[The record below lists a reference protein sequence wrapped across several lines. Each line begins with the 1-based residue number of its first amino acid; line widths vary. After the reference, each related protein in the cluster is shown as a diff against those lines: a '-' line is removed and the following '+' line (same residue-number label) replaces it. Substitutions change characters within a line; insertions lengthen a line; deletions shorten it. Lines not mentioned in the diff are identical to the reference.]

1 MLNLI
6 NNAIKY
12 THEGSVTVDVSFD
25 WNTEMLWVVVSD
37 TGIGIKNEDLGKL
50 FGSFQRLEEDKNRN
64 IEGTGLGLNIT
75 MRLVKM
81 MGGTIGVN
89 SKYGEGTTFTA
100 QMKQTVV
107 DRTPIGDFAQNL
119 TRMQTYKEEYKPVLI
134 APSAKVLVVDD
145 NDMNLEVIASLL
157 EDTKINVT
165 TAESGQEC
173 IRILKEK
180 SFDLIFLDQMMPGM
194 SGIQTLEEIRKYN
207 LAKDTT
213 VIALTAD
220 AIVGA
225 RENYIKEGFTDY
237 LSKPV
242 MYDALEAILLKYLD
256 PALIRE
262 EADEAKAEEDDGDKP
277 VVIAISD
284 SADKLRKIK
293 SLLGDS
299 YKGVFV
305 KDVASAEKYLN
316 KQKNDN

>member
-1 MLNLI
+1 
-6 NNAIKY
+6 
-12 THEGSVTVDVSFD
+12 
-25 WNTEMLWVVVSD
+25 
-37 TGIGIKNEDLGKL
+37 
-50 FGSFQRLEEDKNRN
+50 
-64 IEGTGLGLNIT
+64 

-100 QMKQTVV
+100 QMKQAMI
-107 DRTPIGDFAQNL
+107 DRTPIGDFAQNI
-119 TRMQTYKEEYKPVLI
+119 TKMQTSKEEYRPSLI
-134 APSAKVLVVDD
+134 APSAKILVVDD
-145 NDMNLEVIASLL
+145 NDMNLEVIESLL
-157 EDTKINVT
+157 EDTKMKVT
-165 TAESGQEC
+165 TVESGQEC
-173 IRILKEK
+173 INILRDE
-180 SFDLIFLDQMMPGM
+180 SFDVIFLDQMMPGM
-194 SGIQTLEEIRKYN
+194 SGVQTLEEIGKEH
-207 LAKDTT
+207 LVPKDTPI
-213 VIALTAD
+213 IALTAD

-242 MYDALEAILLKYLD
+242 MYDDLEAILHKYLKSE
-256 PALIRE
+256 LILQE
-262 EADEAKAEEDDGDKP
+262 TDLEKEEDDADKP

-305 KDVASAEKYLN
+305 KDTASAEKYLS